1 MICVHS
7 IFFDFGCSTTFP
19 FFPTVFMLEK
29 LSLFSLM
36 LYMSCYQIFF
46 LWIVCSDLCM
56 FKISKM
62 KKGMSTFKNDSLKH
76 IELHHAVFKG
86 CTIVGNHS
94 DVDGAAS
101 TVRRCSSVANSR
113 CCSAHSRLQASMP
126 SPIHLKLRQGI
137 REIGQSLEVLLQ
149 RGLQRSPS
157 DSTG

>member
-1 MICVHS
+1 
-7 IFFDFGCSTTFP
+7 
-19 FFPTVFMLEK
+19 
-29 LSLFSLM
+29 
-36 LYMSCYQIFF
+36 MSCYQIFF

-86 CTIVGNHS
+86 CTVVGNHS

-126 SPIHLKLRQGI
+126 SPITPQTTTRDKGDRA
-137 REIGQSLEVLLQ
+137 V
-149 RGLQRSPS
+149 
-157 DSTG
+157 TGSASSEGSSKKS